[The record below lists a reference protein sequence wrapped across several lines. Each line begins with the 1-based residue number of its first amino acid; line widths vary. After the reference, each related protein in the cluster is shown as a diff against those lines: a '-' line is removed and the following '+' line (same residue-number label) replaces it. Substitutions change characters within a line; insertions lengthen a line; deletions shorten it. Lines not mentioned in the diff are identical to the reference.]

1 MSPVFAPA
9 AAPTAAT
16 HVPLAVVQKAKPAPW
31 GWVSYTVRTGD
42 TLSSIATHTA
52 TTPGVL
58 AAHNHLRGG
67 GNHLSVGQR
76 LSVPRTAAQHRAD
89 VARARA
95 AAAARAAHAKA
106 AAAARAAAI
115 RRATYTVR
123 GGDTLGAIAAR
134 RGVTLAAL
142 LKTNRLSTRSVIH
155 PGQKLRIPG
164 SAARVGASRPVA
176 TRKAKVTTTTYR
188 VRGGDTLSAI
198 AARTKTPLRTLYSMN
213 RLGPRSVIHPGQRLK
228 VRGTA
233 PAKAAAPRTAAYTVR
248 SGETLSE
255 IAARTGSTVAAL
267 VKANHLR
274 NPNQVS
280 TGQRLRVPVK
290 AAPKATS
297 ANTFAGRTYPSS
309 IINAANRNR
318 TALARTAVPT
328 RAQTKA
334 MIVKTARSHGVDPK
348 LALAV
353 AWQESGWNQ
362 RQVSVAN
369 AIGVMQVIP
378 SSGEWASQMAGRK
391 LNLLR
396 TQDNVTAG
404 VVILR
409 SLTRSAKNL
418 DQAIAGYYQGLYSVQ
433 KNGMYAD
440 TKQYVTAIKAH
451 RGRM

>member
-16 HVPLAVVQKAKPAPW
+16 HVPLAVVHKAKPAPW
-31 GWVSYTVRTGD
+31 GWVAYTVRAGD
-42 TLSSIATHTA
+42 TLSAIATRTA
-52 TTPGVL
+52 TTPAVL

-89 VARARA
+89 VARA
-95 AAAARAAHAKA
+95 KA

-123 GGDTLGAIAAR
+123 GGDTLSAIAAK

-164 SAARVGASRPVA
+164 TAARVGASRPAA
-176 TRKAKVTTTTYR
+176 TPKARVSTTSYR
-188 VRGGDTLSAI
+188 VRNGDTLSAI
-198 AARTKTPLRTLYSMN
+198 AARTKTPLPTLYSMN

-248 SGETLSE
+248 AGESLSE

-267 VKANHLR
+267 AKANHLR
-274 NPNQVS
+274 NPNHLT

-309 IINAANRNR
+309 IVNAANHNR
-318 TALARTAVPT
+318 AALARTAVPT
-328 RAQTKA
+328 RAQTRA
-334 MIVKTARSHGVDPK
+334 MIITTARRHGVDPK

-353 AWQESGWNQ
+353 GWQESGWNQ

-378 SSGEWASQMAGRK
+378 SSGEWAAQMAGRK
-391 LNLLR
+391 LNLLS

-440 TKQYVTAIKAH
+440 TKQYVRAIKAH
-451 RGRM
+451 RSRM

>member
-16 HVPLAVVQKAKPAPW
+16 HVPLALVQKAKPAPW
-31 GWVSYTVRTGD
+31 GWVGYTVRPGD
-42 TLSSIATHTA
+42 TLSAIATRTA
-52 TTPGVL
+52 TTPGAL

-89 VARARA
+89 VARA
-95 AAAARAAHAKA
+95 KA

-123 GGDTLGAIAAR
+123 GGDTLSAIAAR

-142 LKTNRLSTRSVIH
+142 LKANRLSMRSVIH

-164 SAARVGASRPVA
+164 AAARVGASRPAA
-176 TRKAKVTTTTYR
+176 TPKAKVSITSYR
-188 VRGGDTLSAI
+188 VRNGDTLSAI

-248 SGETLSE
+248 PGETLSE

-267 VKANHLR
+267 AKANHLR
-274 NPNQVS
+274 DANHL
-280 TGQRLRVPVK
+280 TAGQRLRVPVK

-309 IINAANRNR
+309 IVNAANRNR
-318 TALARTAVPT
+318 AALARTAVPT
-328 RAQTKA
+328 RAHTRA
-334 MIVKTARSHGVDPK
+334 MIINTARRHGVDPK

-353 AWQESGWNQ
+353 GWQESGWNQ

-440 TKQYVTAIKAH
+440 TKQYVAAIKAH
-451 RGRM
+451 RARM